1 MRPTLTIACAL
12 GVSLATGLP
21 AGTVERAAPDRA
33 RHSRLE
39 ADIRFLA
46 DDLLEGRATPGR
58 GLDLAA
64 LFLAN
69 QLRAAEWEP
78 GNGNSYFQTH
88 SVASFAPAKAR
99 YRVSL
104 NGSDLAQDEY
114 LLLPGASAR
123 YDLVFCGFCVYLPE
137 KGVDDFSGLDVRG
150 KAVLAVLGAPWPL
163 DPAVVHAP
171 DRLIGKDVSAAVRGA
186 RLLVYVSE
194 EFAPGA
200 VPAASAEV
208 AVLRHFAR
216 GPLAFLPELGGRP
229 SWAAGPALILTP
241 AAFDRTLARA
251 AGGSYAELRQRLA
264 RGERLGGAL
273 RAGVEISVEASI
285 TEASARNVVAVR
297 RGTDPARRD
306 EWVVLSAHFD
316 HVGRV
321 DAPAGEDGVFNG
333 ADDNASGTAAVLEVA
348 RQLAKGPRTK
358 RSVLVLLT
366 AGEDAGLL
374 GSAHYAAS
382 PLVPWPQVI
391 ASVNVDMVGR
401 SSGSVIALTTGS
413 PELFDRVA
421 MIGREQG
428 LDTLP
433 DQTPLWR
440 LIYFLD
446 SYHFARFGVPVVS
459 YFTALHEDYHQPSDE
474 ADKIR
479 YPELARIAG
488 AIQAVVTHYAGDAPR
503 PRFERPAWFLTP
515 PESPGAAGDARE
527 GLADQEHD
535 PRLARAS
542 AEGLSR
548 TARGG
553 VGRPAHHRG
562 RIP

>member
-1 MRPTLTIACAL
+1 MC
-12 GVSLATGLP
+12 VATGLP
-21 AGTVERAAPDRA
+21 AGTVERAAPDPA
-33 RHSRLE
+33 RQRRLE

-46 DDLLEGRATPGR
+46 DDLLEGRATPSR

-64 LFLAN
+64 LYLAN
-69 QLRAAEWEP
+69 QLRAAGWEP
-78 GNGNSYFQTH
+78 GNGNSYFQAH
-88 SVASFAPAKAR
+88 SVASFDPAKAR

-104 NGSDLAQDEY
+104 NGSDLAPDEY
-114 LLLPGASAR
+114 LLLPGSSGR

-137 KGVDDFSGLDVRG
+137 KGIDDFSGLDVSG
-150 KAVLAVLGAPWPL
+150 KAAPALLGAPWPL

-171 DRLIGKDVSAAVRGA
+171 DRVIGKDVAATVRGA

-194 EFAPGA
+194 DFAPG
-200 VPAASAEV
+200 VDPVASAEV
-208 AVLRHFAR
+208 AVLRHFAK

-251 AGGSYAELRQRLA
+251 AGGSYAQLRQRLA

-273 RAGVEISVEASI
+273 QAEVEIPVETSI
-285 TEASARNVVAVR
+285 TEASASNVVAVR

-306 EWVVLSAHFD
+306 EWVILSAHFD

-348 RQLAKGPRTK
+348 RQLAEGPRPN

-374 GSAHYAAS
+374 GSAHYAS
-382 PLVPWPQVI
+382 RPLVPWPQVI
-391 ASVNVDMVGR
+391 TNVNVDMVGR

-428 LDTLP
+428 LDILP

-446 SYHFARFGVPVVS
+446 SYHFARSGVPVVS
-459 YFTALHEDYHQPSDE
+459 YFTALHADYHQPSDE

-479 YPELARIAG
+479 YPELARIMS
-488 AIQAVVTHYAGDAPR
+488 AIQGVVTHYAGDAPR

-515 PESPGAAGDARE
+515 PEAGSTAPAAK
-527 GLADQEHD
+527 
-535 PRLARAS
+535 
-542 AEGLSR
+542 
-548 TARGG
+548 GG
-553 VGRPAHHRG
+553 SK
-562 RIP
+562 